1 MTGCLSGNPASR
13 GSPRR
18 QDGTWSWAVSCCSGP
33 LRASD
38 PGYSPGYE
46 RRLGKPPWRRS
57 RGAGIGKAERNPLRS
72 NPIIDWSWPD
82 ETDDRFL
89 GISARRTSRHSPRR
103 VRLLCALSG
112 REVPG
117 AMWHGP
123 YRTYME
129 ALQKLKEIGH
139 KKRAQ
144 LNCRYCNPQY
154 GPRQWDAEA

>member
-1 MTGCLSGNPASR
+1 MTDFWVF
-13 GSPRR
+13 
-18 QDGTWSWAVSCCSGP
+18 QHDT
-33 LRASD
+33 
-38 PGYSPGYE
+38 
-46 RRLGKPPWRRS
+46 
-57 RGAGIGKAERNPLRS
+57 
-72 NPIIDWSWPD
+72 
-82 ETDDRFL
+82 
-89 GISARRTSRHSPRR
+89 RRTIHRAE
-103 VRLLCALSG
+103 CDYYALWRE

-117 AMWHGP
+117 SMWHGP